1 MWEKEQAKGEAV
13 LSLFFH
19 KKIYLWFII
28 VLQII
33 DSSFAA
39 IHGIMNCIDT
49 GIKFSSE
56 ETYEW
61 ICHT

>member
-1 MWEKEQAKGEAV
+1 MIYHRCT
-13 LSLFFH
+13 LFVVFMPMSVNG
-19 KKIYLWFII
+19 IIFII

-33 DSSFAA
+33 DSSSAA

-49 GIKFSSE
+49 GIKFISE

-61 ICHT
+61 ICCT